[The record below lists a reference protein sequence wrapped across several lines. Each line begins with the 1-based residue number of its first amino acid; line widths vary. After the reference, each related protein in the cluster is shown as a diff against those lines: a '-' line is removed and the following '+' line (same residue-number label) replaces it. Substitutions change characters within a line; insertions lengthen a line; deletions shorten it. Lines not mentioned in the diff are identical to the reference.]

1 MDVIDTPKKEIQDM
15 NVMELIE
22 EITETTK
29 IVALNLWGTSR
40 ERTNIAI
47 DECAQKMKD
56 IRLKANKSRLSEAFD
71 NITITLRVFETLNE
85 ITDSKV
91 IWKSVQDIVEEMLDK
106 DDESLNR
113 RYKDDESLTTT
124 LVPRAIATVIHNF
137 LKNYESSSCIVGKG
151 LTPAVG
157 LS

>member
-1 MDVIDTPKKEIQDM
+1 MDVVDTPKKDIKDM

-29 IVALNLWGTSR
+29 IAALNLWGTNR

-56 IRLKANKSRLSEAFD
+56 IRLKANKARLSEAFD

-85 ITDSKV
+85 ITDTKV
-91 IWKSVQDIVEEMLDK
+91 IWKSVQDIVEGMLDE
-106 DDESLNR
+106 DDD
-113 RYKDDESLTTT
+113 KSLTD
-124 LVPRAIATVIHNF
+124 V
-137 LKNYESSSCIVGKG
+137 SDDDSCPTCDSDSD
-151 LTPAVG
+151 L
-157 LS
+157 

>member
-1 MDVIDTPKKEIQDM
+1 MDTVNYVKKDIKDM

-29 IVALNLWGTSR
+29 IAALNLWGTNR

-56 IRLKANKSRLSEAFD
+56 IRLKADDVKLIDAFNNVMTAIQVFD
-71 NITITLRVFETLNE
+71 NLNN

-91 IWKSVQDIVEEMLDK
+91 IWKSVQGIVKEMLDE
-106 DDESLNR
+106 D
-113 RYKDDESLTTT
+113 DDESLTD
-124 LVPRAIATVIHNF
+124 VSDDD
-137 LKNYESSSCIVGKG
+137 ESCPTCDSDSD
-151 LTPAVG
+151 
-157 LS
+157 

>member
-1 MDVIDTPKKEIQDM
+1 MDVVDSSKNTLKKDIKDM

-22 EITETTK
+22 EIIETTK
-29 IVALNLWGTSR
+29 IAALNLWGTNR

-56 IRLKANKSRLSEAFD
+56 IQLKADKTRLSEAFD

-91 IWKSVQDIVEEMLDK
+91 IWKSVQDIVEEMLDE
-106 DDESLNR
+106 D
-113 RYKDDESLTTT
+113 DDESLTD
-124 LVPRAIATVIHNF
+124 VSDD
-137 LKNYESSSCIVGKG
+137 KSCP
-151 LTPAVG
+151 TCD
-157 LS
+157 SDSD

>member
-1 MDVIDTPKKEIQDM
+1 MDVVDTPKKDIKDM

-22 EITETTK
+22 EIIDTTK
-29 IVALNLWGTSR
+29 IAALNLWGTNR

-56 IRLKANKSRLSEAFD
+56 IRLKADKTRLSEAFD

-91 IWKSVQDIVEEMLDK
+91 IWKSVQDIVEEMLDE
-106 DDESLNR
+106 D
-113 RYKDDESLTTT
+113 DDESLTD
-124 LVPRAIATVIHNF
+124 VSDD
-137 LKNYESSSCIVGKG
+137 ESCPTCDSDSD
-151 LTPAVG
+151 L
-157 LS
+157 

>member
-1 MDVIDTPKKEIQDM
+1 MDPKKDIKDM

-29 IVALNLWGTSR
+29 IAALNLRGTNR

-47 DECAQKMKD
+47 DECAQKMKN
-56 IRLKANKSRLSEAFD
+56 IRLKADKTRLSEAFD

-91 IWKSVQDIVEEMLDK
+91 IWKSVQDIVKEMLDE
-106 DDESLNR
+106 D
-113 RYKDDESLTTT
+113 DDESLTD
-124 LVPRAIATVIHNF
+124 VSDD
-137 LKNYESSSCIVGKG
+137 ESCPTCDSDSD
-151 LTPAVG
+151 
-157 LS
+157 S

>member
-1 MDVIDTPKKEIQDM
+1 MDVVDSSKNTLKKDIKDM

-29 IVALNLWGTSR
+29 IAALNLWGTNK

-47 DECAQKMKD
+47 DECVQKMKD
-56 IRLKANKSRLSEAFD
+56 IRLKADKTRLSEAFD

-91 IWKSVQDIVEEMLDK
+91 IWKSVQDIVEEMLDE
-106 DDESLNR
+106 D
-113 RYKDDESLTTT
+113 DDESLTD
-124 LVPRAIATVIHNF
+124 VSDD
-137 LKNYESSSCIVGKG
+137 ESCPTCDSDSD
-151 LTPAVG
+151 
-157 LS
+157 

>member
-1 MDVIDTPKKEIQDM
+1 MDVVDSSKNTLKKDIKDM

-22 EITETTK
+22 EIIETTK
-29 IVALNLWGTSR
+29 IAALNLWGTNR

-56 IRLKANKSRLSEAFD
+56 IRLKADKTRLSKAFD

-91 IWKSVQDIVEEMLDK
+91 IWKSVQDIVEEMLDE
-106 DDESLNR
+106 D
-113 RYKDDESLTTT
+113 DDESLTD
-124 LVPRAIATVIHNF
+124 VSDD
-137 LKNYESSSCIVGKG
+137 ESCPTCDSDSD
-151 LTPAVG
+151 
-157 LS
+157 

>member
-1 MDVIDTPKKEIQDM
+1 MDTVNYVKKDIKDM
-15 NVMELIE
+15 NAKELIE

-29 IVALNLWGTSR
+29 IAALNLWGTNR

-56 IRLKANKSRLSEAFD
+56 IRLKADKTRLSEAFD

-91 IWKSVQDIVEEMLDK
+91 IWKSVQDIVEEMLD
-106 DDESLNR
+106 E
-113 RYKDDESLTTT
+113 DDESLTD
-124 LVPRAIATVIHNF
+124 VSDD
-137 LKNYESSSCIVGKG
+137 ESCPTCDSDSD
-151 LTPAVG
+151 L
-157 LS
+157 

>member
-1 MDVIDTPKKEIQDM
+1 MDPKKDIKDM

-29 IVALNLWGTSR
+29 IAALNLWGTNR

-56 IRLKANKSRLSEAFD
+56 IRLKADDVKLIDAFNNVMTAIQVFD
-71 NITITLRVFETLNE
+71 NLNN

-91 IWKSVQDIVEEMLDK
+91 IWKSVQDIVKEMLDE
-106 DDESLNR
+106 DD
-113 RYKDDESLTTT
+113 DDESLTDVSDCPTCD
-124 LVPRAIATVIHNF
+124 
-137 LKNYESSSCIVGKG
+137 SDSDS
-151 LTPAVG
+151 
-157 LS
+157 

>member
-1 MDVIDTPKKEIQDM
+1 MDTVNHVKKDIRDM
-15 NVMELIE
+15 NVKELIE

-29 IVALNLWGTSR
+29 IAALNLWGTNR

-56 IRLKANKSRLSEAFD
+56 IRLKADKTRLSEAFD

-91 IWKSVQDIVEEMLDK
+91 IWKSVQDIVEEMLDE
-106 DDESLNR
+106 D
-113 RYKDDESLTTT
+113 DDESLTD
-124 LVPRAIATVIHNF
+124 VSDD
-137 LKNYESSSCIVGKG
+137 ESCPTCDSDSD
-151 LTPAVG
+151 
-157 LS
+157 S

>member
-1 MDVIDTPKKEIQDM
+1 MIVKKDIKDM
-15 NVMELIE
+15 NVKELIE

-29 IVALNLWGTSR
+29 IAALNLWGTNR

-56 IRLKANKSRLSEAFD
+56 IRLKADKTRLSEAFD

-91 IWKSVQDIVEEMLDK
+91 IWKSVQDIVEEMLD
-106 DDESLNR
+106 E
-113 RYKDDESLTTT
+113 DDESLTD
-124 LVPRAIATVIHNF
+124 VSDD
-137 LKNYESSSCIVGKG
+137 ESCPTCDSDSD
-151 LTPAVG
+151 
-157 LS
+157 

>member
-1 MDVIDTPKKEIQDM
+1 MDTVNYVKKDIKDM

-29 IVALNLWGTSR
+29 IAALNLWGTNR

-56 IRLKANKSRLSEAFD
+56 IRLKADDVKLIDAFNNVMTAIQVFD
-71 NITITLRVFETLNE
+71 NLNN

-91 IWKSVQDIVEEMLDK
+91 IWKSVQGIVKEMLDEDD
-106 DDESLNR
+106 DDE
-113 RYKDDESLTTT
+113 ESLTD
-124 LVPRAIATVIHNF
+124 VSDN
-137 LKNYESSSCIVGKG
+137 ESCPTCDSDSD
-151 LTPAVG
+151 
-157 LS
+157 

>member
-1 MDVIDTPKKEIQDM
+1 MDTVNYVKKDIKDM

-29 IVALNLWGTSR
+29 IAALNLWGTNR

-56 IRLKANKSRLSEAFD
+56 IRLKADDVKLIDAFNNVMTAIQVFD
-71 NITITLRVFETLNE
+71 NLNN

-91 IWKSVQDIVEEMLDK
+91 IWKSVQGIVKEMLDE
-106 DDESLNR
+106 D
-113 RYKDDESLTTT
+113 DDESLTD
-124 LVPRAIATVIHNF
+124 VSDD
-137 LKNYESSSCIVGKG
+137 ESCPTCDSDSD
-151 LTPAVG
+151 
-157 LS
+157 S